1 MPALYKEFIGKS
13 TTSDELISYLR
24 NHNKYTLPLN
34 LVEIIE
40 FLGIKLE
47 NDPDFE
53 HITRLGS
60 ISKSGA
66 VVKLWYNPIE
76 NQLETR
82 KRFTIAHE
90 LGHFFLHFATSQE
103 DMSDDAISFNRDD
116 NSDKTEWGAN
126 KFAAELLMPT
136 VDVFV
141 QAKIIIH
148 SYKETTGRATQ
159 MPKDEFIEK
168 MAKFFIVSQSAMEYR
183 LSALG
188 VL

>member
-1 MPALYKEFIGKS
+1 MPALYEEFIGKS
-13 TTSDELISYLR
+13 TTSDEFISYLKD
-24 NHNKYTLPLN
+24 HNKYTLPLN

-53 HITRLGS
+53 NITRLGS
-60 ISKSGA
+60 ISRSGS

-90 LGHFFLHFATSQE
+90 LAHFFLHFATSQE
-103 DMSDDAISFNRDD
+103 DMTDDVISFNRDD
-116 NSDKTEWGAN
+116 NSNKAEWGAN
-126 KFAAELLMPT
+126 KFAANLLMPT

-141 QAKIIIH
+141 QAKIFIH
-148 SYKETTGRATQ
+148 DYKKTTEQAAQ

-168 MAKFFIVSQSAMEYR
+168 MARFFIVSQSAMEYR
-183 LSALG
+183 LNTLG